1 MKKIIMLCLTCILAL
16 SSAAVCFAEEGADPV
31 ETVTI
36 TIQIEGVDETVL
48 YEEVEVQLGEED
60 IYLSDLLEQ
69 LDEKYDDLE
78 IVIENNMVVSV
89 NGVEEIDNETKW
101 CILTVN
107 ENSFGFVAP
116 PVGHYHIHQWCD
128 GNHVVITYCSIDEGK
143 FEEFAVLPISQESY
157 KDGKMSFYAQR
168 YLDGP
173 APKVGLNVALTG
185 VASGETEEY
194 VTDENGEIDLSETKL
209 SGEVYVN
216 YWQKDADGNPLALR
230 PLKNEYTIVLPEIAV
245 DNEPDVPVA
254 PETADSTALLSLA
267 AVAMFTL
274 TVFFA
279 LRKKQS
285 DVQ

>member
-1 MKKIIMLCLTCILAL
+1 MKKIILLCLTCILAL

-89 NGVEEIDNETKW
+89 NGVEEIDEEAGWRLFSVLNGRP
-101 CILTVN
+101 
-107 ENSFGFVAP
+107 GF
-116 PVGHYHIHQWCD
+116 PVISVGQYAIGVLDD
-128 GNHVVITYCSIDEGK
+128 GIRLVIAYCLNDMLDN
-143 FEEFAVLPISQESY
+143 FAVVPITQESY
-157 KDGKMSFYAQR
+157 KDGKMSFYTQS
-168 YLDGP
+168 YLGEP
-173 APKVGLNVALTG
+173 APKAGLNVALTG
-185 VASGETEEY
+185 VANGETEEY